1 LRSTERSY
9 AASGDAPGFRQAG
22 SRGRRTVLLLPA
34 VVVAA
39 GSNEHRIAEGV
50 DPVGTGFSRIVE
62 PERKPDD
69 KEKPD
74 PAKTVEE
81 KE

>member
-1 LRSTERSY
+1 M
-9 AASGDAPGFRQAG
+9 
-22 SRGRRTVLLLPA
+22 LLLPGA
-34 VVVAA
+34 FVVAA